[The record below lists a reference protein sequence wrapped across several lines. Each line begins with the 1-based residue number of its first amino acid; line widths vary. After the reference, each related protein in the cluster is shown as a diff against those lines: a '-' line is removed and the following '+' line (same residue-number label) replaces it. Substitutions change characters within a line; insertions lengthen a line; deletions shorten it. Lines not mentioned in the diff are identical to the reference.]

1 MHNTLGLEPNLIE
14 QENDFLMN
22 KIVIIIS
29 LAVTVS
35 LMFFPFLLFYGN
47 EIMVITST
55 SMIPVLNPNDLITV
69 KKIDIDQI
77 QKNDI
82 IVFDS
87 HTETG
92 NIAHRAIKIDQE
104 EGKIVIVTKGDNVIT
119 KDPWLV
125 SDEDLIGKVN
135 EIIPYL
141 GIFLVASVRYT
152 LVAIIIIIAI
162 FLLKESVESKTQSK
176 TES

>member
-1 MHNTLGLEPNLIE
+1 
-14 QENDFLMN
+14 MN

-29 LAVTVS
+29 LAVTIS

-82 IVFDS
+82 IVFYS
-87 HTETG
+87 HKEMG
-92 NIAHRAIKIDQE
+92 NIAHRVVEIDQE
-104 EGKIVIVTKGDNVIT
+104 EGKTVIVTKGDNVIT

-141 GIFLVASVRYT
+141 GILLVVSVRYT